1 MFGYG
6 CGYAEPWATAAP
18 HDAFKFCGP
27 HPHQSNPFHMS
38 HSTFS
43 DVLYTAVLAKL
54 ERNLYFS
61 TVPLF

>member
-1 MFGYG
+1 MFGCAYT
-6 CGYAEPWATAAP
+6 EPRATAAP
-18 HDAFKFCGP
+18 HAFKFCGP
-27 HPHQSNPFHMS
+27 HPHQGNPFHMS
-38 HSTFS
+38 HSPCS